1 MSMKTDL
8 VTNQKAKIKIRNSH
22 LFFKSKISSK
32 RGNSENLIFKM
43 WKSWCI
49 WYLKAVVWP
58 LYTLLRTVM
67 ITNSEFPAKQHG

>member
-8 VTNQKAKIKIRNSH
+8 VTNQKANITIRNIH
-22 LFFKSKISSK
+22 LILQSKIDQ
-32 RGNSENLIFKM
+32 RENSENLIFKM

-58 LYTLLRTVM
+58 QYTLLRTVM